1 MQTSTRSLERDD
13 SLNLMG
19 PEEMADPAIS
29 AQRLLAGH
37 RVRYYPG
44 FEPPFYIVSRYRDV
58 NAVLRDPKRF
68 LSGHGQGP
76 NFVPP
81 SGVVADPPQH
91 TFFRTLVQGDFLP
104 RSISKLRPRLTEIA
118 HALLDAVEDEDVWDL
133 HDNFSFP
140 LPVTIICEIFGIPT
154 DDIAQFKLW
163 SDASVAAL
171 SAQDPSRYDAE
182 LARMRSYVLE
192 LLNEKR
198 TGAEGRSLLAR
209 IACARRDDA
218 SVSDAEAVG
227 LVLQLFVAGN
237 ETTTSL
243 ITNFMWRMLSGSYQW
258 ADFCAGQIDVNK
270 AINESLRFDP
280 PLLGL
285 FRTTAREVQIGD
297 ATIPAHTKVL
307 THYGAANRDPEVFEN
322 PDVFDVH
329 RPSRKILSFGLG
341 IHVCLGRDLALLEAQ
356 VMLEALRQRFPRLE
370 LVDDGERIGPFLFWG
385 RRKLP
390 VRNRA

>member
-1 MQTSTRSLERDD
+1 MTTPIDD
-13 SLNLMG
+13 SDDLNLMG
-19 PEEMADPAIS
+19 PEEMADPAIT
-29 AQRLLAGH
+29 ARRLLAGD
-37 RVRYYPG
+37 RVRSYVG

-58 NAVLRDPKRF
+58 NAILRDPERF
-68 LSGHGQGP
+68 VSGHGQGP

-81 SGVVADPPQH
+81 AGVVSDPPQH
-91 TFFRTLVQGDFLP
+91 SFFRNLVQGDFLP

-118 HALLDAVEDEDVWDL
+118 HELLDVVQEKDRWDL
-133 HDNFSFP
+133 HDQFSFP

-154 DDIAQFKLW
+154 NDIARFKLW

-171 SAQDPSRYDAE
+171 SAQDPSLYDSE
-182 LARMRSYVLE
+182 LALMRSYLLD
-192 LLNEKR
+192 LLNANR
-198 TGAEGRSLLAR
+198 AATEGESLLAR
-209 IACARRDDA
+209 IARAQRDGV
-218 SVSDAEAVG
+218 SVSDDEAIA

-243 ITNFMWRMLSGSYQW
+243 ITNFMWRMLSGDYQW
-258 ADFCAGQIDVNK
+258 ADFCAGKIDVNK

-285 FRTTAREVQIGD
+285 FRTTACEVQIGG

-329 RPSRKILSFGLG
+329 RPTRKILSFGLG
-341 IHVCLGRDLALLEAQ
+341 IHVCLGRELALLEAE
-356 VMLEALRQRFPRLE
+356 VMLEALKRRCPRLQ
-370 LVDDGERIGPFLFWG
+370 LVDDGERVGPFLFWG
-385 RRKLP
+385 RSKLP
-390 VRNRA
+390 VRNQA